1 MHGTYFAQL
10 MSMPVVNELLMS
22 PYIIQVLFKENTTIL
37 LIGLQ
42 CMLLMVLLVLFKN
55 MSMDQLIYLIKFIC
69 F

>member
-10 MSMPVVNELLMS
+10 MSRPVVNELLMS
-22 PYIIQVLFKENTTIL
+22 PFIIQVLFKGNTTIL

-55 MSMDQLIYLIKFIC
+55 M
-69 F
+69 